1 MSEKMLVLHENGD
14 GTWEEYRDTYDITIH
29 CRSQAEHDK
38 VMAIIQKAAK
48 LLKEEKEKSEQA

>member
-29 CRSQAEHDK
+29 CRSQAEHDR
-38 VMAIIQKAAK
+38 AISIIQKAAK